1 MPKSGADNILFAGR
15 CVGADVAALM
25 STRNMM
31 ICTITGQGAGTAAA
45 VSCIK
50 DKPVSEYTSYI

>member
-1 MPKSGADNILFAGR
+1 MPLGCMIPKSGADNVLFAGR

-45 VSCIK
+45 VSI
-50 DKPVSEYTSYI
+50 I